1 VALPAELTA
10 NQPSNPNPN
19 IHTTT
24 QGAASRDIVLNNGA
38 LRPLVQC
45 VLRHQDSQQILRIG
59 SWALNNLCDSQPRPA
74 LDIAVVMPALKALV
88 RSEDSEVLS
97 HTCWALSH
105 LCDGPS
111 AHIKAVVEAD
121 ICWRLVELLQHRSW
135 RVTKPALRT
144 IGNIVCAEDEVDYTQ
159 YIIEAGAVPF
169 LRGLIA
175 HSNREIQKEACW
187 TLSNIAAGTCDQI
200 QTVLDSGAIPLLVQ
214 LAMQP
219 PAVTDAEVR
228 SEACWVVLNATSCGS
243 DQQIEYLVKEGCI
256 RVLGDLLGEAN
267 MVMMALEG
275 LERILQVG
283 DDEAR
288 RTGGANP
295 YAAMLSAT
303 KIEELESHRSAA
315 IAKRA
320 QRIWK
325 QHFVTCAI
333 CNHTFSKQVRGNGWR
348 GMKMKGAGS
357 GGLS

>member
-1 VALPAELTA
+1 ML
-10 NQPSNPNPN
+10 
-19 IHTTT
+19 I
-24 QGAASRDIVLNNGA
+24 NGA
-38 LRPLVQC
+38 LPPLVQC

-74 LDIAVVMPALKALV
+74 MEIAAIMPALQALV
-88 RSEDSEVLS
+88 RSDDSEVLS

-121 ICWRLVELLQHRSW
+121 ICWRLVDLLQHRSW

-159 YIIEAGAVPF
+159 YVIEAGAVPF

-187 TLSNIAAGTCDQI
+187 TLSNIAAGTCEQI

-243 DQQIEYLVKEGCI
+243 DAQIEYLVKEGCVT
-256 RVLGDLLGEAN
+256 VLGDLLGESN

-283 DDEAR
+283 GEEAR
-288 RTGGANP
+288 RTGAANP
-295 YAAMLSAT
+295 YAAMLSAE
-303 KIEELESHRSAA
+303 KIKELEEKEHTSAV
-315 IAKRA
+315 IVKRA
-320 QRIWK
+320 ARIWK

-333 CNHTFSKQVRGNGWR
+333 CKHTFSKQVCLWE
-348 GMKMKGAGS
+348 AGD
-357 GGLS
+357 GIGVGVGIE